1 MPLPEKSFAH
11 LRTEMKH
18 SAKERINEYLETVHS
33 RVSDVIKNYATR
45 SAVNECG
52 QGSGSEL
59 CYTRSGRLGK
69 KHVNLKPGE
78 CIVSSEDIVVSTVLG
93 SCVSVCFYSD
103 CSPFFGMNHFMLP
116 APRGADLKKKDIMH
130 TESGYYGINAME
142 IVINAMLHAG
152 VMKNSLKAKVFG
164 GGNVLHVMS
173 SKKTVGEMNVEFVL
187 RFLEIEKI
195 PVTACSVGGDYARK
209 IIYEQHSHDVLLQK
223 LGHALDSRIAK
234 EEAELFHVPVG
245 AASIDFFK

>member
-1 MPLPEKSFAH
+1 MPLPEKLFVRLKA
-11 LRTEMKH
+11 EMKH
-18 SAKERINEYLETVHS
+18 SGKKLLNEYFENLYS

-45 SAVNECG
+45 SVVSECG
-52 QGSGSEL
+52 QGRGSDL

-78 CIVSSEDIVVSTVLG
+78 CIVSSDDIVVSTVLG

-116 APRGADLKKKDIMH
+116 APRGGDLKKKDIMH

-142 IVINAMLHAG
+142 IVINAMIHSG
-152 VMKNSLKAKVFG
+152 VTKNSLKAKVFG

-173 SKKTVGEMNVEFVL
+173 ANKTVGEQNVEFVL

-209 IIYEQHSHDVLLQK
+209 IIYEQHTHDVLLQK

-234 EEAELFHVPVG
+234 EEEELFHVPVRD
-245 AASIDFFK
+245 ASIDFFK